1 MYDAIIVGGG
11 PAGLAAALT
20 LGRSRRS
27 VLLLDAGE
35 GRNAPAAAVHNLL
48 AQDGTPPEELRRI
61 GREQLAR
68 YPGVQLR
75 EAAVDGAHALAEG
88 GFRLRLGGGEHV
100 EARRLVLATGLADEL
115 PAIDG
120 LSALWGRSAFQCPYC
135 HGFEVSG
142 RRLAVLGAGSER
154 VRLALQLT
162 RFTDDLVLC
171 TNGEPLPRDLA
182 GLLATNGV
190 RVRGEPVTRFEG
202 GDGRLERIV
211 LERGEPLDRDA
222 VFIPT
227 VLHQRAHLAGR
238 LGCALLADGCVEV
251 DEFARTSV
259 PGVYAAGDMA
269 HRASLP
275 MPITAVSWASASGG
289 LAGAMLDQDLIGT
302 DFELQAP
309 DSLQSSRAVRASE
322 DSSEL
327 TTAGIEDPVADQR
340 AGEEHESVEALVA
353 GVVADAETPAP
364 K

>member
-27 VLLLDAGE
+27 VLLLEAGQ

-48 AQDGTPPEELRRI
+48 AHDGTSPAQLRRI

-68 YPGVQLR
+68 YPGVQLC
-75 EAAVDGAHALAEG
+75 EATVDDAVALSGE
-88 GFRLRLGGGEHV
+88 GFRLQLRGADSV
-100 EARRLVLATGLADEL
+100 TARRLVLATGLVDEL

-120 LSALWGRSAFQCPYC
+120 LAPLWGRSALHCPYC

-142 RRLAVLGAGSER
+142 RRLAVLGAGPER
-154 VRLALQLT
+154 VRMALQLT

-182 GLLATNGV
+182 ELLVGNGV
-190 RVRGEPVTRFEG
+190 QVQSEPVAYFEG
-202 GDGRLERIV
+202 DGDRLERII
-211 LERGEPLDRDA
+211 LERDA

-227 VLHQRAHLAGR
+227 VLRQRSDLTGR
-238 LGCALLADGCVEV
+238 LGCRLLPDGCVAV

-269 HRASLP
+269 HRATLP
-275 MPITAVSWASASGG
+275 TPSGT

-302 DFELQAP
+302 DFKLPAP
-309 DSLQSSRAVRASE
+309 ANQSPPAAPTGHDRPQQ
-322 DSSEL
+322 
-327 TTAGIEDPVADQR
+327 TTADSIR
-340 AGEEHESVEALVA
+340 
-353 GVVADAETPAP
+353 
-364 K
+364 

>member
-27 VLLLDAGE
+27 VLLLEAGQ

-48 AQDGTPPEELRRI
+48 AHDGTSPAQLRRI

-68 YPGVQLR
+68 YPGVQLC
-75 EAAVDGAHALAEG
+75 EATVDDAVALSGE
-88 GFRLRLGGGEHV
+88 GFRLQLRGADSV
-100 EARRLVLATGLADEL
+100 TARRLVLATGLVDEL

-120 LSALWGRSAFQCPYC
+120 LAPLWGRSALHCPYC

-142 RRLAVLGAGSER
+142 RRLAVLGAGPER
-154 VRLALQLT
+154 VRMALQLT

-182 GLLATNGV
+182 ELLVGNGV
-190 RVRGEPVTRFEG
+190 QVQSEPVAYFEG
-202 GDGRLERIV
+202 DGDRLERII
-211 LERGEPLDRDA
+211 LERDA

-227 VLHQRAHLAGR
+227 VLRQRSDLTGR
-238 LGCALLADGCVEV
+238 LGCRLLPDGCVAV

-269 HRASLP
+269 HRATLP
-275 MPITAVSWASASGG
+275 TPFAAVSWASASGT

-302 DFELQAP
+302 DFKLPAP
-309 DSLQSSRAVRASE
+309 ANQSPPAAPTGHDRPQQ
-322 DSSEL
+322 
-327 TTAGIEDPVADQR
+327 TTADSIR
-340 AGEEHESVEALVA
+340 
-353 GVVADAETPAP
+353 
-364 K
+364 